1 MNPNLF
7 VAGVPKA
14 GTTSLFHYL
23 ALHPD
28 VFPSSR
34 KEPGFFH
41 PFKIKEMDAN
51 IEVYK
56 KFFAG
61 HSGQKYTIE
70 ATPGYFY
77 GSKETANA
85 INDYSPESKIIIVLR
100 NPVERLFS
108 FYKYKKV

>member
-34 KEPGFFH
+34 KEPGYFH
-41 PFKIKEMDAN
+41 PFKIKDMDKNLEA
-51 IEVYK
+51 YK
-56 KFFAG
+56 KFFSG
-61 HSGQKYTIE
+61 HSDQQYAIE

-77 GSKETANA
+77 GGKESAEA
-85 INDYSPESKIIIVLR
+85 INSYSPESKIII
-100 NPVERLFS
+100 FT
-108 FYKYKKV
+108 KI

>member
-7 VAGVPKA
+7 IAGVPKA

-41 PFKIKEMDAN
+41 PFKIKDMDSNLEA
-51 IEVYK
+51 YK
-56 KFFAG
+56 KFFVG
-61 HSGQKYTIE
+61 YSGQKYAME

-77 GSKETANA
+77 GGKESATAIDN
-85 INDYSPESKIIIVLR
+85 YSPESKIIIVLS

-108 FYKYKKV
+108 